1 MYLLT
6 LNNRDQ
12 IPKMCTKEMVD
23 STNEFI
29 SVQLLDRVRQ
39 SMASIDDIVGGDPE
53 EEIRKDLS
61 DKSKLYSEAI
71 AIIDQYIKA

>member
-1 MYLLT
+1 
-6 LNNRDQ
+6 
-12 IPKMCTKEMVD
+12 MCTKEMVD

-29 SVQLLDRVRQ
+29 AVQLLDRVRQ
-39 SMASIDDIVGGDPE
+39 SMASVDDIVGGDPE